1 MEKIRIGLIGAG
13 GNTRS
18 RHIPGFQA
26 IESVEIVCVANRSAE
41 SGRKAADEFGIGRVH
56 GHWIDVIGDTQVD
69 AVCIGTWPH
78 LHAATTCAALE
89 AGKHVLCEARMAAN
103 TDEARQMLQAAQ
115 QSGLVA
121 MLVPSP
127 FGLKGDRVMRELIA
141 AGYLG
146 QVRELCVRALSDGLI
161 HASVPLHWRQRE
173 DLSGVNIMALGI
185 LNETVQRWFGRTESV
200 MAQTSVFAPRRPDPE
215 TGDLQ
220 DVDIPDSLAV
230 VARMATGAQCVY
242 HLSGQAPHGGSMRL
256 EAYGSEGALIY
267 DLGDDTIMGAKVGD
281 KQLSPIDIPADKAGT
296 SQVEEDFVEAIRNG
310 RPVTMTSFADGLK
323 YMRFTEAVRVS
334 ADQGRRVCLSEV

>member
-1 MEKIRIGLIGAG
+1 VEKIRIGLIGAG
-13 GNTRS
+13 GNTRN

-26 IESVEIVCVANRSAE
+26 IEGVEIVCVANRSVE
-41 SGRKAADEFGIGRVH
+41 SGRKVAGEFGIGRVH
-56 GHWIDVIGDTQVD
+56 GHWADVIADTQVD

-78 LHAATTCAALE
+78 LHAAATCAALE

-103 TDEARQMLQAAQ
+103 TDEARQMLEAAQ

-146 QVRELCVRALSDGLI
+146 QVRELYVRALSGGLI
-161 HASVPLHWRQRE
+161 DASTPLHWRQRE

-200 MAQTSVFAPRRPDPE
+200 TAQTSLFVPRRPDAK

-230 VARMATGAQCVY
+230 AARMATGAQCVY
-242 HLSGQAPHGGSMRL
+242 HLSGHAPHGGGMRL

-267 DLGDDTIMGAKVGD
+267 DFGDDTIMGAKVRD
-281 KQLSPIDIPADKAGT
+281 KQLSPIDIPAGKAGGWR
-296 SQVEEDFVEAIRNG
+296 VEEDFVEAIRNG

-323 YMRFTEAVRVS
+323 YMQFTEAVRVS
-334 ADQGRRVCLSEV
+334 ADQGRRVSLSEV